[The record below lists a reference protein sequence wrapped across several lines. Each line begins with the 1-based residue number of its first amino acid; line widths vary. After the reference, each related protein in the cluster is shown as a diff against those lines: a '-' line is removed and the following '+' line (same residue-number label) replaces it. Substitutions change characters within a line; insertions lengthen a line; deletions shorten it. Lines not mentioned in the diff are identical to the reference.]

1 MVPISVFLLQK
12 CSPKTKYNVSLLTD
26 FLFTNKEK
34 SITEWEAYWQLGFF
48 TTQRIEK
55 LLITIRHNQDVSIM
69 RALLT
74 FWRPLLPC
82 TNGLEN
88 APSLIF
94 EIFTLFFSHTHR
106 LQKLSLTYF
115 KNSSSFWG
123 NRKALSNIKLCLSS
137 KVWIKQCLLFNK
149 PYAYTR
155 KFQYKIATP
164 PQHFNFAYLTS
175 QRLTALASLIYRFLP
190 VLLNTVLSFL
200 SLHSTA

>member
-74 FWRPLLPC
+74 F
-82 TNGLEN
+82 
-88 APSLIF
+88 
-94 EIFTLFFSHTHR
+94 
-106 LQKLSLTYF
+106 
-115 KNSSSFWG
+115 
-123 NRKALSNIKLCLSS
+123 
-137 KVWIKQCLLFNK
+137 
-149 PYAYTR
+149 
-155 KFQYKIATP
+155 
-164 PQHFNFAYLTS
+164 
-175 QRLTALASLIYRFLP
+175 
-190 VLLNTVLSFL
+190 
-200 SLHSTA
+200 

>member
-1 MVPISVFLLQK
+1 MGSLLATWIFHYTENRETASNYQTQPRRFHHESTSDILKTPPSMHQWPGK
-12 CSPKTKYNVSLLTD
+12 CSKP
-26 FLFTNKEK
+26 
-34 SITEWEAYWQLGFF
+34 
-48 TTQRIEK
+48 
-55 LLITIRHNQDVSIM
+55 H
-69 RALLT
+69 
-74 FWRPLLPC
+74 FWDIYP
-82 TNGLEN
+82 
-88 APSLIF
+88 F
-94 EIFTLFFSHTHR
+94 FFSHTHR

-155 KFQYKIATP
+155 KFQYEIATP
-164 PQHFNFAYLTS
+164 PQRFNFAYLTS